1 MGFDR
6 LRWLLNTFEIAVVA
20 SVILGVAFGGTVDAH
35 ADDDNRK
42 MQQGDDA
49 REGIRRGVGSG
60 SIKSLAALR
69 RIVQA
74 RFDGQIVST
83 KFDREHG
90 RPVYEFRILAAND
103 RLIEVEVDAAT
114 GDILEVENE
123 E

>member
-1 MGFDR
+1 MGSDR
-6 LRWLLNTFEIAVVA
+6 LRWLLNTCDVAVFAALILGFAFGGAVVA
-20 SVILGVAFGGTVDAH
+20 R
-35 ADDDNRK
+35 ADDDHRK
-42 MQQGDDA
+42 VQQGDDA
-49 REGIRRGVGSG
+49 REGIRRGVGNG

-83 KFDREHG
+83 KFDWEDG
-90 RPVYEFRILAAND
+90 RAVYEFRILAAND
-103 RLIEVEVDAAT
+103 RLIEVEVDAAS